1 MYQFSENIKSYK
13 SFLLYR
19 GETAIYTS
27 LLAMGVGQGDEVI
40 LQSFTCPSVPYPI
53 INSGAT
59 PVYIDINP
67 TTFSLDPG
75 KIEEKIS
82 KKTKAIIIQHT
93 FGIPAAIDPI
103 LDIARAYNLW
113 VIEDCCHAFG
123 ARYKGQEV
131 GTFGDVAIYSFGW
144 YKPLVLGVGGAA
156 VVNNSFLRPKMVA
169 LQKSAITPSLKET
182 FTMHIQYFAYEL
194 LSNPSLFWVQRD
206 IYHKLKNF
214 RRRKVQTS
222 SQQNKQESVPQ
233 ENKMSQETQNQES
246 KLTRNRK
253 SRIKNI
259 IPFQKKRLFRK
270 LDEFTNCTIPHQRWI
285 ISQYEKRLAQTDY
298 GLLELDDHLEPV
310 FYKYPLLSNRKD
322 DILKGAPEARVE
334 LSNMF
339 VSPIYPPW
347 KRRLWG
353 RLGYQPGTCPIAE
366 NISDRI
372 IALPVHAKVQAKQI
386 EKTIAFLT
394 SLQ

>member
-27 LLAMGVGQGDEVI
+27 LLAMGIGQGDEVI

-59 PVYIDINP
+59 PVYVDIDP
-67 TTFSLDPG
+67 TTFSLDPN

-82 KKTKAIIIQHT
+82 KKTKAIVIQHT

-103 LDIARAYNLW
+103 LDIARTYNLW

-156 VVNNSFLRPKMVA
+156 VVNNSFLRQKMVA
-169 LQKSAITPSLKET
+169 LQKATITPSLKET
-182 FTMHIQYFAYEL
+182 FMMHTQYFAYEL
-194 LSNPSLFWVQRD
+194 LSNPSLFWFQRD
-206 IYHKLKNF
+206 IYHKIKNY
-214 RRRKVQTS
+214 RQRKARAA
-222 SQQNKQESVPQ
+222 SQRNKKESPPQ
-233 ENKMSQETQNQES
+233 ENKISQEVQNQGNIPPQNG
-246 KLTRNRK
+246 KINVK
-253 SRIKNI
+253 GI
-259 IPFQKKRLFRK
+259 IPFQKKRLFQK
-270 LDEFTNCTIPHQRWI
+270 LDQFTGDTIPHQSWI
-285 ISQYEKRLAQTDY
+285 VSQYEKRLSRTHY
-298 GLLELDDHLEPV
+298 KPLELDDHLEPV
-310 FYKYPLLSNRKD
+310 FYKYPLLSD
-322 DILKGAPEARVE
+322 HQEDILKEAPEARIE
-334 LSNMF
+334 LSNLF

-347 KRRLWG
+347 RRRLWG
-353 RLGYQPGTCPIAE
+353 RLGYQPGTCPISE
-366 NISDRI
+366 GISDRI
-372 IALPVHAKVQAKQI
+372 IALPVHAKVQTKQI